1 MSFVIELDGMAWH
14 GIEWR
19 CMALQDMALYG
30 VEWCGMAWHAVAWCC
45 MALTGK
51 IIFRDTCVSKKSPCI
66 TELEIHD
73 PAVGTAINCSDGEEV
88 GILG

>member
-1 MSFVIELDGMAWH
+1 MSLHCMAWR
-14 GIEWR
+14 GI
-19 CMALQDMALYG
+19 ALYG
-30 VEWCGMAWHAVAWCC
+30 LAWHAMVLHGVAWCC